1 MPNNASRG
9 EWLTE
14 ALSAG
19 LANYP
24 GKPGKASI
32 TRRAG
37 SITMRD
43 FGRGRVRRFPANPI
57 PRKDR
62 FGVDTV
68 ISFAME
74 KWKLFAFA
82 AALFAG
88 VTSVLAKAGL
98 RDLSADLGL
107 AVRTV
112 FVCGFV
118 LLHFALFD
126 GQSAPLESLR
136 KAGPRSIMLLA
147 LSALTTALSWI
158 FYYRAVKDGSVS
170 FVAIADKG
178 SVLITLLLS
187 ALVLGEAVS
196 GRVLLGAALVIS
208 GLLVLATA
216 K

>member
-1 MPNNASRG
+1 
-9 EWLTE
+9 
-14 ALSAG
+14 
-19 LANYP
+19 
-24 GKPGKASI
+24 
-32 TRRAG
+32 
-37 SITMRD
+37 
-43 FGRGRVRRFPANPI
+43 
-57 PRKDR
+57 
-62 FGVDTV
+62 
-68 ISFAME
+68 ME

-107 AVRTV
+107 AVRTL

-118 LLHFALFD
+118 LLHFALFS
-126 GQSAPLESLR
+126 GESAPIESLR
-136 KAGPRSIMLLA
+136 KAGPRAIMLLA
-147 LSALTTALSWI
+147 ISAFTTSLSWI

-178 SVLITLLLS
+178 SVLITILLS
-187 ALVLGEAVS
+187 VVVLREALS
-196 GRVLLGAALVIS
+196 GRLLIGAALVIS